1 VDTARDYGSIEM
13 AVEIK
18 EPGLQALIAGRV
30 TGTCQALSAE
40 APDTQAQKVDTMAKG
55 SNT

>member
-1 VDTARDYGSIEM
+1 MEVQRWLWRA
-13 AVEIK
+13 K
-18 EPGLQALIAGRV
+18 EQGLQALIAGSV
-30 TGTCQALSAE
+30 TGTCQALSAD